1 MKFTSLLKNIIAEQ
15 SRFEV
20 LFNALTKPSEDK
32 NGAKV
37 KPKLSKKEFIELV
50 KADPTTKLNNIEID
64 TANSEQLAKVKA
76 GAYVQWLIKNYLIP
90 KTERQYG
97 DNGYDKEVKQVKET
111 FMEDLYKVTDDLKKF
126 DRFKGRLPKEL
137 RDINKITPD
146 QLYDAVKDFD
156 LTLASTTKAERKD
169 AKYAHPGGTFELE
182 TPNYVITKITRTD
195 ELGKEAACFYGGNN
209 KETRWCTSAP
219 GLSYF
224 ERYIKDGPL
233 FQVYEKSSE
242 PSKETGLPSTRWQF
256 HFQSNQFMDKDDRS
270 INLVEFLNKSDKEVK
285 EYFKPQFMENM
296 TKSSGKGGT
305 SIDVEFPRSP
315 AAQFIALYG
324 FDEFFESLP
333 DNITKMDFSGG
344 NSGSEGFPLPK
355 AIGRLQNLEGLHI
368 DGLIS
373 DLPSEICNCK
383 KLRYLSLPNNKNLKS
398 IPDCLKDLP
407 NLKLVNFKGCD
418 NLKLPE
424 DLKVKLSIWG

>member
-1 MKFTSLLKNIIAEQ
+1 MKFTEMLKTII
-15 SRFEV
+15 
-20 LFNALTKPSEDK
+20 SEDVRSELFLK
-32 NGAKV
+32 KFTEPTVDKKTGKKV
-37 KPKLSKKEFIELV
+37 APVLTPEELLTLIV
-50 KADPTTKLNNIEID
+50 NDPTSRADEGATSFN
-64 TANSEQLAKVKA
+64 QVKKT
-76 GAYVQWLIKNYLIP
+76 GGYVQWMINQIKRLRPEGVGKKSGPNSGMEQIAL
-90 KTERQYG
+90 
-97 DNGYDKEVKQVKET
+97 
-111 FMEDLYKVTDDLKKF
+111 FFEDLYKVKDDLIKF
-126 DRFKGRLPKEL
+126 ERFKGQIPVDK
-137 RDINKITPD
+137 RDINKLTSD
-146 QLYDAVKDFD
+146 ELYDLVKDFS
-156 LTLASTTKAERKD
+156 LEKATTTKAERKD

-305 SIDVEFPRSP
+305 SIDIEFPRSP

-424 DLKVKLSIWG
+424 DLKVKLRIWG

>member
-1 MKFTSLLKNIIAEQ
+1 MKFTEMLKTII
-15 SRFEV
+15 
-20 LFNALTKPSEDK
+20 SEDVRSELFLK
-32 NGAKV
+32 KFTEPTVDKKTGKKV
-37 KPKLSKKEFIELV
+37 APVLTPEELLTLIV
-50 KADPTTKLNNIEID
+50 NDPTSRADEGATSFN
-64 TANSEQLAKVKA
+64 QVKKT
-76 GAYVQWLIKNYLIP
+76 GGYVQWMINQIKRLRPEGVGKKSGPNSGMEQIAL
-90 KTERQYG
+90 
-97 DNGYDKEVKQVKET
+97 
-111 FMEDLYKVTDDLKKF
+111 FFEDLYKVKDDLIKF
-126 DRFKGRLPKEL
+126 ERFKGQIPVDK
-137 RDINKITPD
+137 RDINKLTSD
-146 QLYDAVKDFD
+146 ELYDLVKDFS
-156 LTLASTTKAERKD
+156 LEKATTTKAERKD

-355 AIGRLQNLEGLHI
+355 TIGRLQNLEGLHI

-373 DLPSEICNCK
+373 ELPDEICNCK

-398 IPDCLKDLP
+398 IPECLKDLP

-424 DLKVKLSIWG
+424 DLKVKLRIWG

>member
-1 MKFTSLLKNIIAEQ
+1 MKFTEMLKTII
-15 SRFEV
+15 
-20 LFNALTKPSEDK
+20 SEDVRSELFLK
-32 NGAKV
+32 KFTEPTVDKKTGKKV
-37 KPKLSKKEFIELV
+37 APVLTPDELLTLIV
-50 KADPTTKLNNIEID
+50 NDPTSRADEGATSFN
-64 TANSEQLAKVKA
+64 QVKKT
-76 GAYVQWLIKNYLIP
+76 GGYVQWMINQIKRLRPEGVGKSKNPNPI
-90 KTERQYG
+90 EM
-97 DNGYDKEVKQVKET
+97 
-111 FMEDLYKVTDDLKKF
+111 FFEDLYKVKDDLIKF
-126 DRFKGRLPKEL
+126 ERFKNQIPVDK
-137 RDINKITPD
+137 RDINKLTSD
-146 QLYDAVKDFD
+146 ELYDLVKDFS
-156 LTLASTTKAERKD
+156 LEKATTTKAERKD

-424 DLKVKLSIWG
+424 DLKVKLRIWG

>member
-1 MKFTSLLKNIIAEQ
+1 MLKTIISEDVRSELFLKKFTEPTVDKKTGKKVAPVLTPEELLTLIVN
-15 SRFEV
+15 
-20 LFNALTKPSEDK
+20 
-32 NGAKV
+32 
-37 KPKLSKKEFIELV
+37 
-50 KADPTTKLNNIEID
+50 DPTSRADEGATSFN
-64 TANSEQLAKVKA
+64 QVKKT
-76 GAYVQWLIKNYLIP
+76 GGYVQWMINQIKRLRPEGVGKSKNPHPI
-90 KTERQYG
+90 EM
-97 DNGYDKEVKQVKET
+97 
-111 FMEDLYKVTDDLKKF
+111 FFEDLYKVKDDLIKF
-126 DRFKGRLPKEL
+126 ERFKNQIPVDK
-137 RDINKITPD
+137 RDINKLTSD
-146 QLYDAVKDFD
+146 ELYDLVKDFS
-156 LTLASTTKAERKD
+156 LEKATTTKAERKD

-424 DLKVKLSIWG
+424 DLKVKLRIWG

>member
-1 MKFTSLLKNIIAEQ
+1 MKFTEMLKTIINEDVRSELFLKKFTEPTVDKKTGKKVAPVLTPEELLTLIVN
-15 SRFEV
+15 
-20 LFNALTKPSEDK
+20 
-32 NGAKV
+32 
-37 KPKLSKKEFIELV
+37 
-50 KADPTTKLNNIEID
+50 DPTSRAEEGATSFN
-64 TANSEQLAKVKA
+64 QVKKT
-76 GAYVQWLIKNYLIP
+76 GGYVQWMINQIKRLRPEGVGKKSGPNSGMEQIAL
-90 KTERQYG
+90 
-97 DNGYDKEVKQVKET
+97 
-111 FMEDLYKVTDDLKKF
+111 FFEDLYKVKDDLIKF
-126 DRFKGRLPKEL
+126 ERFKNQIPVDK
-137 RDINKITPD
+137 RDINKLTSD
-146 QLYDAVKDFD
+146 ELYDLVKDFS
-156 LTLASTTKAERKD
+156 LEKATTTKAERKD

-424 DLKVKLSIWG
+424 DLKVKLRIWG

>member
-1 MKFTSLLKNIIAEQ
+1 MKFTEMLKTIINEDVRSELFLKKFTEPTVDKKTGKKVAPVLTPEELLTLIVN
-15 SRFEV
+15 
-20 LFNALTKPSEDK
+20 
-32 NGAKV
+32 
-37 KPKLSKKEFIELV
+37 
-50 KADPTTKLNNIEID
+50 DPTSRADEGATSFN
-64 TANSEQLAKVKA
+64 QVKKT
-76 GAYVQWLIKNYLIP
+76 GGYVQWMINQIKRLRPEGVGKKSGPNSGMEQIAL
-90 KTERQYG
+90 
-97 DNGYDKEVKQVKET
+97 
-111 FMEDLYKVTDDLKKF
+111 FFEDLYKVKDDLIKF
-126 DRFKGRLPKEL
+126 ERFKNQIPVDK
-137 RDINKITPD
+137 RDINKLTSD
-146 QLYDAVKDFD
+146 ELYDLVKDFS
-156 LTLASTTKAERKD
+156 LEKATTTKAERKD

-424 DLKVKLSIWG
+424 DLKVKLRIWG

>member
-1 MKFTSLLKNIIAEQ
+1 MLKTIISEDVRSELFLKKFTEPTVDKKTGKKVAPVLTPKELLTLIVN
-15 SRFEV
+15 
-20 LFNALTKPSEDK
+20 
-32 NGAKV
+32 
-37 KPKLSKKEFIELV
+37 
-50 KADPTTKLNNIEID
+50 DPTSRAEEGATSFD
-64 TANSEQLAKVKA
+64 QVKKT
-76 GAYVQWLIKNYLIP
+76 GGYVQWMINQIKRLRPEGVTKNSKSNSAIEL
-90 KTERQYG
+90 
-97 DNGYDKEVKQVKET
+97 
-111 FMEDLYKVTDDLKKF
+111 FFEDLYKVKDDLIKF
-126 DRFKGRLPKEL
+126 ERFKGQIPVDK
-137 RDINKITPD
+137 RDINKLTSD
-146 QLYDAVKDFD
+146 ELYDLVKDFS
-156 LTLASTTKAERKD
+156 LEKATTTKAERKD

-233 FQVYEKSSE
+233 FQVYDKNSE
-242 PSKETGLPSTRWQF
+242 PSKETGLPSVRWQF

-285 EYFKPQFMENM
+285 NYFKPQFMENM
-296 TKSSGKGGT
+296 TKNSGKGGT

-333 DNITKMDFSGG
+333 NNITKMDFSGG

-355 AIGRLQNLEGLHI
+355 AIGKLENLEGLHI

-373 DLPSEICNCK
+373 ELPSEICNCK

-424 DLKVKLSIWG
+424 DLKVKLRIWG

>member
-1 MKFTSLLKNIIAEQ
+1 MLKTIINEDVRSELFLKKFTEPTVDKKTGKKINPVLTPNELLILIA
-15 SRFEV
+15 
-20 LFNALTKPSEDK
+20 N
-32 NGAKV
+32 
-37 KPKLSKKEFIELV
+37 
-50 KADPTTKLNNIEID
+50 DPTSRVEENPENF
-64 TANSEQLAKVKA
+64 NQVKKT
-76 GAYVQWLIKNYLIP
+76 GGYVQWMINQIKRLRPEGVGKKSGRNSGMEQIAL
-90 KTERQYG
+90 
-97 DNGYDKEVKQVKET
+97 
-111 FMEDLYKVTDDLKKF
+111 FFEDLYKVKEDLIKF
-126 DRFKGRLPKEL
+126 ERFKNQLPVDK
-137 RDINKITPD
+137 RDINKLTSD
-146 QLYDAVKDFD
+146 ELYDLVKDFS
-156 LTLASTTKAERKD
+156 LEKATTTKAERKD
-169 AKYAHPGGTFELE
+169 AKYSHPGGSFEVE

-195 ELGKEAACFYGGNN
+195 ELGKEAACFYGGQN

-233 FQVYEKSSE
+233 YQIYDKNSE
-242 PSKETGLPSTRWQF
+242 PSKDTGLPTNRWQF
-256 HFQSNQFMDKDDRS
+256 HFKSSQFMDKDDRS
-270 INLVEFLNKSDKEVK
+270 INLVEFLNQTDKEVK

-305 SIDVEFPRSP
+305 SVDVEFPRSP

-333 DNITKMDFSGG
+333 DTITKMDFSGG
-344 NSGSEGFPLPK
+344 NSGSQGFPLPK
-355 AIGRLQNLEGLHI
+355 AIGRLTNLEGLHI

-373 DLPSEICNCK
+373 ELPAEICNCK

-398 IPDCLKDLP
+398 IPECLKDLP

-424 DLKVKLSIWG
+424 DLKVKLRIWG

>member
-1 MKFTSLLKNIIAEQ
+1 MKFTEMLKTIINEDVRSELFLKKFTEPTVDKKTGKKVAPVLTPDELLTLIVN
-15 SRFEV
+15 
-20 LFNALTKPSEDK
+20 
-32 NGAKV
+32 
-37 KPKLSKKEFIELV
+37 
-50 KADPTTKLNNIEID
+50 DPTSRADEGATSFN
-64 TANSEQLAKVKA
+64 QVKKT
-76 GAYVQWLIKNYLIP
+76 GGYVQWMINQIKRLRPEGVGKKSGPNSGMEQIAL
-90 KTERQYG
+90 
-97 DNGYDKEVKQVKET
+97 
-111 FMEDLYKVTDDLKKF
+111 FFEDLYKVKDDLIKF
-126 DRFKGRLPKEL
+126 ERFKNQIPVDK
-137 RDINKITPD
+137 RDINKLTSD
-146 QLYDAVKDFD
+146 ELYDLVKDFS
-156 LTLASTTKAERKD
+156 LEKATTTKAERKD

-333 DNITKMDFSGG
+333 ENITKMDFSGG

-373 DLPSEICNCK
+373 DLPSDICNCK

-424 DLKVKLSIWG
+424 DLKVKLRIWG

>member
-1 MKFTSLLKNIIAEQ
+1 MLKTIISEDVRSELFLKKFTEPTVDKKTGKKVAPVLTPKELLTLIVN
-15 SRFEV
+15 
-20 LFNALTKPSEDK
+20 
-32 NGAKV
+32 
-37 KPKLSKKEFIELV
+37 
-50 KADPTTKLNNIEID
+50 DPTSRAEEGATSFD
-64 TANSEQLAKVKA
+64 QVKKT
-76 GAYVQWLIKNYLIP
+76 GGYVQWMINQIKRLRPEGVTKNS
-90 KTERQYG
+90 R
-97 DNGYDKEVKQVKET
+97 DNSAIEL
-111 FMEDLYKVTDDLKKF
+111 FFEDLYKVKDDLIKF
-126 DRFKGRLPKEL
+126 ERFKGQIPVDK
-137 RDINKITPD
+137 RDINKLTSD
-146 QLYDAVKDFD
+146 ELYDLVKDFS
-156 LTLASTTKAERKD
+156 LEKATTTKAERKD

-233 FQVYEKSSE
+233 FQVYDKNSE
-242 PSKETGLPSTRWQF
+242 PSKETGLPSVRWQF

-270 INLVEFLNKSDKEVK
+270 INLVEFLNKTDNEVK

-296 TKSSGKGGT
+296 TKNSGKGGT

-333 DNITKMDFSGG
+333 NNITKMDFSGG

-355 AIGRLQNLEGLHI
+355 AIGKLENLEGLHI

-373 DLPSEICNCK
+373 ELPSEICNCK

-424 DLKVKLSIWG
+424 DLKVKLRIWG

>member
-1 MKFTSLLKNIIAEQ
+1 MKFTEMLKTII
-15 SRFEV
+15 
-20 LFNALTKPSEDK
+20 SEDVRSELFLK
-32 NGAKV
+32 KFTEPTVDKKTGKKV
-37 KPKLSKKEFIELV
+37 APVLTPEELLTLIV
-50 KADPTTKLNNIEID
+50 NDPTSRADEGATSFN
-64 TANSEQLAKVKA
+64 QVKKT
-76 GAYVQWLIKNYLIP
+76 GGYVQWMINQIKRLRPEGVGKSKNPNPIEMFFEY
-90 KTERQYG
+90 
-97 DNGYDKEVKQVKET
+97 
-111 FMEDLYKVTDDLKKF
+111 LYKVKDDLIKF
-126 DRFKGRLPKEL
+126 ERFKNQIPVDK
-137 RDINKITPD
+137 RDINKLTSD
-146 QLYDAVKDFD
+146 ELYDLVKDFS
-156 LTLASTTKAERKD
+156 LEKATTTKAERKD

-333 DNITKMDFSGG
+333 ENITKMDFSGG

-424 DLKVKLSIWG
+424 DLKVKLRIWG